1 MSPQA
6 ASESLHHVDAALGG
20 GYGEVYSYTI
30 VTDPPD
36 DYVGFAPYYLA
47 LIKLEDGALL
57 TAQLTDIEDEPHIGM
72 RVEMVTRRLKTE
84 GPNGVIAYG
93 YKFRPTL

>member
-1 MSPQA
+1 MTNQHAHSAP
-6 ASESLHHVDAALGG
+6 HHTDAALGG
-20 GYGEVYSYTI
+20 GYGKVYSYTL

-36 DYVGFAPYYLA
+36 DYVTYAPYYLA
-47 LIKLEDGALL
+47 LIKLDDGALL
-57 TAQLTDIEDEPHIGM
+57 TAQLTDIETEPAIGM

-93 YKFRPTL
+93 YKFRPAL